1 MSDQYT
7 SNAPNQAYPGS
18 LVDNSMKPENAAGQP
33 ENYPPPGDTTS
44 SGGYGGD
51 PFSRKNQAPGV
62 KSHFHSS
69 DEADWVRNESEIPN
83 TWAKDNSGSQPK
95 QRTEQEEW
103 LERERMLERLYG
115 GYKTPGDSATPMRS
129 KANSEKDFEI
139 HAGEGVIPPNQ
150 RAAAEMTSSGVPD
163 DAFKQR
169 DTVSSDEVG
178 A

>member
-33 ENYPPPGDTTS
+33 ENYPPPGDTTAE
-44 SGGYGGD
+44 GGYGGD

-62 KSHFHSS
+62 KSHFKSPDA
-69 DEADWVRNESEIPN
+69 DEWVRSEREPAN
-83 TWAKDNSGSQPK
+83 TSQGDTGSQPK

-103 LERERMLERLYG
+103 LERERQLERLFG
-115 GYKTPGDSATPMRS
+115 GYKTPGDSYTPVRS

-150 RAAAEMTSSGVPD
+150 RAAAEMTSSGVPE
-163 DAFKQR
+163 DAFNQR
-169 DTVSSDEVG
+169 DTTSSDVVG